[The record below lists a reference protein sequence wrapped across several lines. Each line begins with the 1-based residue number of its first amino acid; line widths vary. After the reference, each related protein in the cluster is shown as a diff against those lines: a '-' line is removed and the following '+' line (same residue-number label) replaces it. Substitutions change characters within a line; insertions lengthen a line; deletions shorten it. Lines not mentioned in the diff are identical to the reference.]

1 MMPESCRVDHNPGC
15 ERLCGSERL
24 GISERDEEGTNVKR
38 TVSKLSSLRDA
49 THLLRSSKNAERLLA
64 ALARARTQE
73 KGKGQTK
80 VKRLAAVSIK
90 ALKKPMRTAI

>member
-1 MMPESCRVDHNPGC
+1 MMPESCRGDHNPGC
-15 ERLCGSERL
+15 DGFCVSEHRGILERG
-24 GISERDEEGTNVKR
+24 EEGTNVKR
-38 TVSKLSSLRDA
+38 TASKLSSLRDA

-80 VKRLAAVSIK
+80 VKRLAAISIE
-90 ALKKPMRTAI
+90 ALKKRMRTDT

>member
-1 MMPESCRVDHNPGC
+1 LEG
-15 ERLCGSERL
+15 
-24 GISERDEEGTNVKR
+24 DEEGTNVKR

-73 KGKGQTK
+73 NGKAQSK
-80 VKRLAAVSIK
+80 VKRLTAASIK
-90 ALKKPMRTAI
+90 ALKKSMRTDT